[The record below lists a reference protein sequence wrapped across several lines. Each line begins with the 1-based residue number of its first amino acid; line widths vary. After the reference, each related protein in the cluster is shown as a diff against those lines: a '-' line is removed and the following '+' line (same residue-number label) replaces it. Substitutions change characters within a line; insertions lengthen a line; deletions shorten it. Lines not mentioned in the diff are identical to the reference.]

1 LTEGGAEK
9 AARRDERIALRATPE
24 HWSQPMPPRMNQIA
38 LSVVN
43 GDVSREFYR
52 SLFGIPQVGGTHFE
66 GKTTEKVQG
75 LPGASSD
82 VCWHMDDREYFQLEL
97 FQFACPVPRT
107 FAAGRKPWDI
117 GYTRIAV
124 EVADL
129 EQMHAA
135 CARRKVAGLSPIT
148 QVAGKPYFVLRDPNA
163 VLIEVGAASRPLP
176 AGIGARFVGV
186 GLSVP
191 SLDVALRSY
200 RDAIGC
206 AMLDAAPPDKGALWD
221 EPAARK
227 RSVVLD
233 AGTVWLEITEYADPL
248 PAPWPH
254 GYRISDHGI
263 LNVAFGFREADEI
276 RAMYRR
282 MVDAGF
288 RPNTEL
294 VSSAGQV
301 VLTYLNDPQGFN
313 VELLMVKPWLD
324 GVMGFR
330 KATAK
335 DRLLMKI
342 MMKLA

>member
-1 LTEGGAEK
+1 
-9 AARRDERIALRATPE
+9 
-24 HWSQPMPPRMNQIA
+24 MPPRMNQIA
-38 LSVVN
+38 LSVVDR
-43 GDVSREFYR
+43 DVSREFYR
-52 SLFGIPQVGGTHFE
+52 SLFGVPQVGGTHFA

-82 VCWHMDDREYFQLEL
+82 VCWHMDDREFFQLEL

-117 GYTRIAV
+117 GYSRIAV

-129 EQMHAA
+129 DRFHAA
-135 CARRKVAGLSPIT
+135 CARRAVAGLSPIR
-148 QVAGKPYFVLRDPNA
+148 QVAGKPHFVLRDPNA
-163 VLIEVGAASRPLP
+163 VLIEVGAASGPLP
-176 AGIGARFVGV
+176 AGVGARFVGV

-191 SLDVALRSY
+191 SLDVALKSY

-206 AMLDAAPPDKGALWD
+206 KVLDAAPPDKGPLWD
-221 EPAARK
+221 EPAGRK

-233 AGTVWLEITEYADPL
+233 AGTAWLEITEYADPA
-248 PAPWPH
+248 PAPWPD

-263 LNVAFGFREADEI
+263 LNVAFGFREGDAIKD
-276 RAMYRR
+276 MYRR
-282 MVDAGF
+282 MVDGGF
-288 RPNTEL
+288 KPNSEL

-301 VLTYLNDPQGFN
+301 MVTYLNDPQGFN
-313 VELLMVKPWLD
+313 VEVLMVKPWLD

-330 KATAK
+330 KASAA
-335 DRLLMKI
+335 DRVLMKI